1 MSNDATVTRE
11 LGGFERLE
19 LRDRANWVDLI
30 IEPGER
36 EALVIDGPLEILNR
50 IKTEVQAGRNAH
62 TSGSTES
69 WSHYLR
75 VMARCTNANMAMSR
89 NRMPAEMVH
98 PRPAFAATPSIP
110 PVPAK
115 NKTT

>member
-1 MSNDATVTRE
+1 MSNDATETRE
-11 LGGFERLE
+11 FSGLERLE
-19 LRDRANWVDLI
+19 LRDRTNWVDLI

-36 EALVIDGPLEILNR
+36 EALVIEGPPAFKADIPPAC
-50 IKTEVQAGRNAH
+50 AGRNAH

-69 WSHYLR
+69 WPHYMP
-75 VMARCTNANMAMSR
+75 VTARCTNASTAITR
-89 NRMPAEMVH
+89 NRMPAEIVH